1 MELAKHAAAL
11 LDPSGGDAF
20 HFLHEFGDGDGSRE
34 GGQQMHMVGNAA
46 DLDGQA
52 TEGFGAT
59 SEIGMHFGPEGL
71 VVEGGLAAF
80 RREHGMDDDA
90 GKGLGHGAKS
100 GLRPWWKQPLWGCVK

>member
-1 MELAKHAAAL
+1 VELAKNAAAL

-20 HFLHEFGDGDGSRE
+20 YFLDEFGYRDGSRE

-59 SEIGMHFGPEGL
+59 AEIGMHFGPECV

-90 GKGLGHGAKS
+90 GKRLGHGVNL
-100 GLRPWWKQPLWGCVK
+100 GRGGDGRNPFGVV

>member
-1 MELAKHAAAL
+1 
-11 LDPSGGDAF
+11 
-20 HFLHEFGDGDGSRE
+20 
-34 GGQQMHMVGNAA
+34 
-46 DLDGQA
+46 
-52 TEGFGAT
+52 
-59 SEIGMHFGPEGL
+59 L